1 VTHRWSAQD
10 PLPYDRL
17 PMIGPYRPRSSRL
30 WVTTGFMKWGLA
42 TATFGATILA
52 DLIAGRDNDWAATF
66 SPNRLSLTS
75 SHEVA
80 QLGGKFAGDFVADRL
95 RPPQAL
101 NTRNIPHGE
110 ARTLLDGAGKKG
122 VYRDLDGEL
131 HAVSL
136 RCTHL
141 GCLLR
146 FNAAEH
152 SWDCPCHG
160 SRFAPD
166 GTVLEGPAVEPLPR
180 REP

>member
-1 VTHRWSAQD
+1 MFT
-10 PLPYDRL
+10 
-17 PMIGPYRPRSSRL
+17 
-30 WVTTGFMKWGLA
+30 LA
-42 TATFGATILA
+42 LA
-52 DLIAGRDNDWAATF
+52 ARYVDEQLGEPGLIA
-66 SPNRLSLTS
+66 
-75 SHEVA
+75 E
-80 QLGGKFAGDFVADRL
+80 LGAKFTGHLIGDRL
-95 RPPQAL
+95 RPPKAP
-101 NTRNIPHGE
+101 NTAEIPRGE
-110 ARTLLDGAGKKG
+110 ARAVRDGAGRKG

-141 GCLLR
+141 GCLVH
-146 FNAAEH
+146 FNAAER